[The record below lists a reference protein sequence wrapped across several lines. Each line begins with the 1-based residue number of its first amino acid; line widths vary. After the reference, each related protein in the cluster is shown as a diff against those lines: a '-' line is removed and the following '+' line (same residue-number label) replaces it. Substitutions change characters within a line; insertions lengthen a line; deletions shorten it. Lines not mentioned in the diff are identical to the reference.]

1 MAIPDVESIKGNHN
15 GAVQSSEKHTA
26 DATTKTVLDDFELY
40 FCIATMV
47 YVSLDRAPAVTFLYA
62 CCASV
67 CRDCFLERKNDVRS
81 TNELSMQH
89 YIDYARQLE
98 HLSTEQRE
106 AMLLAWAMSHAEQAL
121 RLLLVQK
128 RGGSDQFL
136 TGMLMRLEACVQGYT
151 YGFGEKLQSM
161 VMTQQ
166 AQGLVRLPVPVREG
180 EADVLVHS
188 GMISHTRLVA
198 VHGAGVRATATGQAT
213 GGRQERT
220 VATEGE
226 RVDGAI
232 AKYSFGNLTDAI
244 LVDVMGGSLGK
255 VQPHLSP
262 IGSHLSKAIAGFRYL
277 GKEVL
282 VEALERHMLCEPIED
297 QMRIELSSSASKQ
310 CDTVRETVSDLP
322 INSQQAFVRDWAWRY
337 ATSALNLLV
346 GEDPVRLKN
355 AAEALHRLDLDSA
368 AASRR

>member
-1 MAIPDVESIKGNHN
+1 MATPDVESIEGNHG

-26 DATTKTVLDDFELY
+26 DSTTKTVLDDFELC

-47 YVSLDRAPAVTFLYA
+47 YVSLDRGLAVTFLYA

-67 CRDCFLERKNDVRS
+67 CRDCFLERKNDGRS

-89 YIDYARQLE
+89 YIDYARQIE
-98 HLSTEQRE
+98 HFSAEQRE
-106 AMLLAWAMSHAEQAL
+106 AMLLAWAMSHAEKAL

-128 RGGSDQFL
+128 RGGTDQFL
-136 TGMLMRLEACVQGYT
+136 TGMLMRLEACIQGYA
-151 YGFGEKLQSM
+151 YGFGEKLQGM

-180 EADVLVHS
+180 TADVLVHS
-188 GMISHTRLVA
+188 GMISHTRMVA
-198 VHGAGVRATATGQAT
+198 VHGSGVKATATAEHANA
-213 GGRQERT
+213 GRPDRS
-220 VATEGE
+220 VATES
-226 RVDGAI
+226 VI
-232 AKYSFGNLTDAI
+232 
-244 LVDVMGGSLGK
+244 GK
-255 VQPHLSP
+255 SHDRAQPHPRP
-262 IGSHLSKAIAGFRYL
+262 IGLRLSKAIAGFQYL

-282 VEALERHMLCEPIED
+282 VEALERHMLCEPIDD
-297 QMRIELSSSASKQ
+297 QVRFELSSSASRQ
-310 CDTVRETVSDLP
+310 CDAVRETVSDLP
-322 INSQQAFVRDWAWRY
+322 TNSQQAFVRDWAWRY

-368 AASRR
+368 AACRR

>member
-47 YVSLDRAPAVTFLYA
+47 YVSLDRGPAVTFLYA

-106 AMLLAWAMSHAEQAL
+106 AMLLAWAMSYAEQAL

-198 VHGAGVRATATGQAT
+198 VHEAGARATATEQAA
-213 GGRQERT
+213 GGRQEPSGIT
-220 VATEGE
+220 KEKAQQQPS
-226 RVDGAI
+226 AI
-232 AKYSFGNLTDAI
+232 GLR
-244 LVDVMGGSLGK
+244 
-255 VQPHLSP
+255 LSN
-262 IGSHLSKAIAGFRYL
+262 AIAGFQYL

-282 VEALERHMLCEPIED
+282 VEALERHMLREPIDDHTRVEP
-297 QMRIELSSSASKQ
+297 SSSASKQ
-310 CDTVRETVSDLP
+310 CDAVRETVRDLP
-322 INSQQAFVRDWAWRY
+322 INSQRAFVRDWAWRY

>member
-1 MAIPDVESIKGNHN
+1 MAIPDVGSIKGNYD
-15 GAVQSSEKHTA
+15 GAVQSSEKHIA

-47 YVSLDRAPAVTFLYA
+47 YVSLDRGPAVTFLYA

-106 AMLLAWAMSHAEQAL
+106 AMLLAWAMSHAEKAL

-128 RGGSDQFL
+128 RGGTDQFL

-151 YGFGEKLQSM
+151 YGFGEKLQAM
-161 VMTQQ
+161 VVTQQ
-166 AQGLVRLPVPVREG
+166 AQDLVRLPVPVREG
-180 EADVLVHS
+180 TADVLVHS

-198 VHGAGVRATATGQAT
+198 VHEGGARATATEQTA
-213 GGRQERT
+213 GGRQERSVVT
-220 VATEGE
+220 KEKAQQ
-226 RVDGAI
+226 
-232 AKYSFGNLTDAI
+232 
-244 LVDVMGGSLGK
+244 
-255 VQPHLSP
+255 QPSP
-262 IGSHLSKAIAGFRYL
+262 IGSRLSKAIAGFRYL

-282 VEALERHMLCEPIED
+282 VEALERHMLCEPIND
-297 QMRIELSSSASKQ
+297 QVRVELSSSASKQ
-310 CDTVRETVSDLP
+310 CQAVRETVSDLP

-355 AAEALHRLDLDSA
+355 AAEALHRLDSDSA

>member
-1 MAIPDVESIKGNHN
+1 MATPDVESIN
-15 GAVQSSEKHTA
+15 GDHDDAVHAGEKHTA
-26 DATTKTVLDDFELY
+26 DAKTVLDDFELH

-47 YVSLDRAPAVTFLYA
+47 YVSLDRGPAVTFLYA

-67 CRDCFLERKNDVRS
+67 CRDCFLERKTDVRS

-106 AMLLAWAMSHAEQAL
+106 AMLLAWAMSHAEKAL

-151 YGFGEKLQSM
+151 YGFGEKLQGM
-161 VMTQQ
+161 VMVQQ
-166 AQGLVRLPVPVREG
+166 AQNLVRLPVPVREG
-180 EADVLVHS
+180 KADVLVHS

-198 VHGAGVRATATGQAT
+198 VHEAGTRATATEQAAA
-213 GGRQERT
+213 GRQEPSGIT
-220 VATEGE
+220 
-226 RVDGAI
+226 
-232 AKYSFGNLTDAI
+232 K
-244 LVDVMGGSLGK
+244 DVMGGSHGK
-255 VQPHLSP
+255 VQPHPSP
-262 IGSHLSKAIAGFRYL
+262 IGSRLSKAIAGFRYL

-282 VEALERHMLCEPIED
+282 VEALERHMICESIDD

-310 CDTVRETVSDLP
+310 CDAVRETVSDLP